1 MSTVIGLTGGIG
13 SGKTA
18 MTNYLKKKGFP
29 VIDTDLIAREVV
41 APKSEGLNKVIKAF
55 GSEYLNFDKSLNR
68 EKLRELIFNDPQKKK
83 QLESLLHPLIQDQ
96 TKQQIATRKT
106 KKKPYV
112 FVAIPLLIELILK
125 SGKPDYIDEIWV
137 IQSDQ
142 EYQITRAS
150 HRDDATAADIKNII
164 NQQATAEQRIKY
176 ADRIIENNADLPHLY
191 QQIDCLIKVQH

>member
-41 APKSEGLNKVIKAF
+41 APKSEGLDKVIKAF

-96 TKQQIATRKT
+96 TKQQIAA
-106 KKKPYV
+106 KKSEQNSYI
-112 FVAIPLLIELILK
+112 FVAIPLLIEVILK
-125 SGKPDYIDEIWV
+125 SGKPDFIDEIWV
-137 IQSDQ
+137 IQSDKKHQ
-142 EYQITRAS
+142 VARAS
-150 HRDDATAADIKNII
+150 YRDNTSAADIENII
-164 NQQATAEQRIKY
+164 KQQATEKQRIKY
-176 ADRIIENNADLPHLY
+176 ADRIIENNADLSHLY
-191 QQIDCLIKVQH
+191 QQIDHLIKAKN